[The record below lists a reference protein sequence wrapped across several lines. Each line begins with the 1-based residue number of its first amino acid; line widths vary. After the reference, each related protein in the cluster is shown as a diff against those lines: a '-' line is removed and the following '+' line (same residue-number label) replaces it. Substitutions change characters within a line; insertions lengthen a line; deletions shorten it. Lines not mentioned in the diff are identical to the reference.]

1 MPQKTLFQ
9 TVELFNVRAHCDEGC
24 NTSKSRIQVEVER
37 QFIWSQILHS
47 MIIVYDNNEEHK
59 IADGA
64 AIARNIITVLVDPS
78 LRNQFLYSTKKLTT

>member
-1 MPQKTLFQ
+1 
-9 TVELFNVRAHCDEGC
+9 
-24 NTSKSRIQVEVER
+24 
-37 QFIWSQILHS
+37 